1 MGIHFR
7 CQGSTVEVLLY
18 GATVI
23 SWKAKGPGET
33 EPAERL
39 FVSSKAALDGSKA
52 VRGGI
57 PVVFPIFGAPTRPEH
72 SSLPQH
78 GYARN
83 STWSWDGKA
92 ILDSDAA
99 VSVRLSELA
108 NPSYCSISHLRL
120 YIAFTPEPSVTKDEV
135 TLAYVITL
143 TEHQLS
149 TDLHVTNKSA
159 SSPLEFQALLHTYI
173 RAPAA
178 SVHIDGLNG
187 LYYTDKTQLGT
198 PRQQEQRIVG
208 DVQKFTDSV
217 YENGPRH
224 YKVTWP
230 NGGLE
235 VKAIGFKDV
244 VVWNPGAEA
253 GSKIGDMEEGGW

>member
-1 MGIHFR
+1 M
-7 CQGSTVEVLLY
+7 
-18 GATVI
+18 I
-23 SWKAKGPGET
+23 SWKSKAPGDT
-33 EPAERL
+33 EPVERL

-72 SSLPQH
+72 SNLSQH

-83 STWSWDGKA
+83 STWAWDGKT
-92 ILDSDAA
+92 ILDTDVA
-99 VSVRLSELA
+99 VSVRLSEYTRLA
-108 NPSYCSISHLRL
+108 TRLHYVSHRPHT
-120 YIAFTPEPSVTKDEV
+120 AFTPEASVTKDQV
-135 TLAYVITL
+135 DLAYVITL

-149 TDLHVTNKSA
+149 TDLHVTNKST

-178 SVHIDGLNG
+178 SVHINGLNG
-187 LYYTDKTQLGT
+187 LYYTDKTQAGT
-198 PRQQEQRIVG
+198 PRSQEQRVVT
-208 DVQKFTDSV
+208 DVQKYTDAV
-217 YENGPRH
+217 YENGPRD
-224 YKVTWP
+224 YQVTWP
-230 NGGLE
+230 DGGLH

-244 VVWNPGAEA
+244 VIWNPAAEA